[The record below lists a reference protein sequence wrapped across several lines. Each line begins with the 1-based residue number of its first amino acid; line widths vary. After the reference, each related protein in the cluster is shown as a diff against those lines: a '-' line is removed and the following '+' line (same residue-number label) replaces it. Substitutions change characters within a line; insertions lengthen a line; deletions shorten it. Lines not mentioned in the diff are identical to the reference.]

1 MSHRDDR
8 HRTVSGAPSWTGCRE
23 RRHARR
29 VPDELEQR
37 LDDLRA
43 QASDRIP
50 MRELFA
56 LAKAFPAASLTDTE
70 HLLDGPTH
78 EHKVVAVSLMDFR
91 ARRKEIDDDGRR
103 AL

>member
-1 MSHRDDR
+1 M
-8 HRTVSGAPSWTGCRE
+8 
-23 RRHARR
+23 
-29 VPDELEQR
+29 PDELEQR

-56 LAKAFPAASLTDTE
+56 LTKAFPAAPVADME

-91 ARRKEIDDDGRR
+91 ARRKKIDDDDAARWTSSTGAAIARLPDAHAATMPR
-103 AL
+103 TALR